1 MRGCWL
7 RSAPTAWTAPV
18 SRDDLCS
25 CHTGGSG
32 EIPRSPHPGSREG
45 VRQGVILTAQE
56 AGLVE
61 AVAFTLHLL
70 SEVHGLLAHPTLLP
84 SSPVWHPAG
93 ESTVRNRG
101 RALQGWDGAAGAGS
115 GAPAAFP
122 HPTCREHPPCL
133 QGAQTAGLAMSR
145 MAELREPAPSSASCL
160 PGTTGP
166 VCQEQQKSLSWSR
179 GTSQLLSVPGKGRKQ
194 DNAGRR
200 RSRSYPGT
208 SSGYSPAVTP
218 YQGDCD

>member
-18 SRDDLCS
+18 SRDDPCS
-25 CHTGGSG
+25 CHGGSG

-101 RALQGWDGAAGAGS
+101 RALQGWDGAAGAGN

-145 MAELREPAPSSASCL
+145 IGRTQGASTQQCQLPPRDHGSCL
-160 PGTTGP
+160 PGAAEIP
-166 VCQEQQKSLSWSR
+166 VSEPWDLTAPVSARKREEAGQCWETALTELPR
-179 GTSQLLSVPGKGRKQ
+179 HLLRSQPCCHPMPRPGGL
-194 DNAGRR
+194 
-200 RSRSYPGT
+200 
-208 SSGYSPAVTP
+208 
-218 YQGDCD
+218 